1 MPTTYKAIATVTVGS
16 GGASSIAFSSI
27 PDTYTDLLVKISA
40 RTNVSNWNDNS
51 IVRFNGDTGTNYS
64 NRRLN
69 AEGSTVSTSSNTSQ
83 DGFYYFNF
91 DGSTATSN
99 TFCNNKM
106 YIPNYTSSNQ
116 KSFSVDRAIE
126 NNSSTENLVAIIAG
140 IWTGTAAITSISIAP
155 YYGTLFVQHST
166 ATLYGIKKD

>member
-1 MPTTYKAIATVTVGS
+1 MPTTYTKIATVTVGS

-27 PDTYTDLLVKISA
+27 PNTFTDIKLVISA
-40 RTNVSNWNDNS
+40 RTNQSAYNDNS
-51 IVRFNGDTGTNYS
+51 IVLFNSDAGANYTS
-64 NRRLN
+64 RRLN
-69 AEGSTVSTSSNTSQ
+69 AEGSTVDSSTATSQ
-83 DGFYYFNF
+83 NGFYYLNFN
-91 DGSTATSN
+91 GSSATSN
-99 TFCNNKM
+99 TFCNNEM

-126 NNSSTENLVAIIAG
+126 NNSSTLNLISIFAG

-166 ATLYGIKKD
+166 ATLYGIKNS